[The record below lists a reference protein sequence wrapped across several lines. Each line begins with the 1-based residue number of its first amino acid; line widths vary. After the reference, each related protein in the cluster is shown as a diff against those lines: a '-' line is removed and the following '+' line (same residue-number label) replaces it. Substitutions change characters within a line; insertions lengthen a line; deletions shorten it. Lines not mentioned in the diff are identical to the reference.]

1 MRYIAA
7 MERIAIFYSTVDG
20 HTRTICARLQ
30 AAMEVAGHEVTL
42 VSLDQP
48 EDPAFGRLQAFD
60 RLLIG
65 ASIRYGKHRPAV
77 FRFIAQHRALLDSKP
92 SAFFTVNLVARKPGK
107 DTPEGSPYLR
117 KFTEQSGWQPKLAG
131 VFAGRLDY
139 ASYGPLDRSMIRF
152 IMWLTKGPTSA
163 SAPVVFTDWNSVD
176 AFGQRFLSLP

>member
-1 MRYIAA
+1 MQYIAA

-20 HTRTICARLQ
+20 HTRTICTRLQ
-30 AAMEVAGHEVTL
+30 AAMAAAGHDVTL

-48 EDPAFGRLQAFD
+48 DDPNFARLQDFD

-77 FRFIAQHRALLDSKP
+77 FQFVAQQRALLESRP
-92 SAFFTVNLVARKPGK
+92 TAFFTVNLVARKPGK

-117 KFTEQSGWQPKLAG
+117 KFIEQSGWQPSLTGA
-131 VFAGRLDY
+131 FAGRLDY
-139 ASYGPLDRSMIRF
+139 ASYGPLDRTMIRF

-163 SAPVVFTDWNSVD
+163 SAPVVFTDWASVD
-176 AFGQRFLSLP
+176 DFGQRFLALS